1 MDDFFHPI
9 RKGNYVKRDMIMKKA
24 RYVGIAVWLLLL
36 GVTIALI
43 VVSLS
48 QAREDAMAMNDDIL
62 GAAPYYL
69 LYIYV
74 IPCLAAELGLLLKLF
89 RFTDGRSRRRFEYA
103 LEGMATVLL
112 LSVPVCY
119 ALDWITKECFGAGFF
134 WSCIACLVAVVVET
148 PLAFLRDAQK

>member
-1 MDDFFHPI
+1 
-9 RKGNYVKRDMIMKKA
+9 MKKA

-43 VVSLS
+43 VVSLF

-89 RFTDGRSRRRFEYA
+89 RFTDGYRTLSEPRISR
-103 LEGMATVLL
+103 
-112 LSVPVCY
+112 
-119 ALDWITKECFGAGFF
+119 ITRLG
-134 WSCIACLVAVVVET
+134 SQI
-148 PLAFLRDAQK
+148 P

>member
-1 MDDFFHPI
+1 
-9 RKGNYVKRDMIMKKA
+9 MKKV
-24 RYVGIAVWLLLL
+24 RYIGIAVCLLLL
-36 GVTIALI
+36 GITIVLFA
-43 VVSLS
+43 VSLF
-48 QAREDAMAMNDDIL
+48 QAREDAMAMKDDIL

-69 LYIYV
+69 LYVYA

-119 ALDWITKECFGAGFF
+119 ALDWITKDCFGAGFF

-148 PLAFLRDAQK
+148 PLAFLRDAEK